1 MTKAVEIIQRRKS
14 SLFNK
19 WFWENWTVQCK
30 SMKLEHSL
38 TTYTNITSKWFK
50 DLNLRPQNRKLLK
63 ENIGKTLFDITCSN
77 NFLHMCHKA
86 KEVKTK
92 INRWFLIK
100 FKSFCSGKET
110 INKTKTLKNRSK
122 IFLNDVTD
130 KLLINIQNIQSVY
143 IMTSTEQ
150 TMQSEKWAE
159 DLIRYFS
166 KEDIQMA
173 NRHTKRCSVSRE
185 IKIKPTMR
193 NQFTPDRMALI
204 KKSKTTNLKR
214 YTNTPVFIAALFM
227 TAKT

>member
-1 MTKAVEIIQRRKS
+1 MTKAAGIIQRRKP

-19 WFWENWTVQCK
+19 WFWENWPAQCK
-30 SMKLEHSL
+30 SVKLEHSL

-50 DLNLRPQNRKLLK
+50 DLNLRPQTRKRLE

-77 NFLHMCHKA
+77 NFLHMCPKA

-130 KLLINIQNIQSVY
+130 KLLINIQNIQLVY

-150 TMQSEKWAE
+150 TMQSKKWAE
-159 DLIRYFS
+159 DLNRYFS

-185 IKIKPTMR
+185 MKIKSTMR

-214 YTNTPVFIAALFM
+214 YTY
-227 TAKT
+227 

>member
-1 MTKAVEIIQRRKS
+1 
-14 SLFNK
+14 
-19 WFWENWTVQCK
+19 
-30 SMKLEHSL
+30 
-38 TTYTNITSKWFK
+38 
-50 DLNLRPQNRKLLK
+50 
-63 ENIGKTLFDITCSN
+63 
-77 NFLHMCHKA
+77 
-86 KEVKTK
+86 
-92 INRWFLIK
+92 
-100 FKSFCSGKET
+100 
-110 INKTKTLKNRSK
+110 
-122 IFLNDVTD
+122 
-130 KLLINIQNIQSVY
+130 
-143 IMTSTEQ
+143 MTSTEQ